1 MVIAEPAVVFDIVDE
16 YGRNFHGTGDKA
28 VYTHRATTTL
38 TNDMMELT
46 GHPAVLESTNNVVG
60 DVVGRNPIIIFDLT
74 THKLTVP
81 GGKYNLMGTV
91 PATAKKA
98 LGRQPSR

>member
-1 MVIAEPAVVFDIVDE
+1 
-16 YGRNFHGTGDKA
+16 
-28 VYTHRATTTL
+28 
-38 TNDMMELT
+38 MMELT
-46 GHPAVLESTNNVVG
+46 GHPAVLEATNSAVG
-60 DVVGRNPIIIFDLT
+60 HVMGRNPIIIFDLT

-81 GGKYNLMGTV
+81 GGKYNVGTV